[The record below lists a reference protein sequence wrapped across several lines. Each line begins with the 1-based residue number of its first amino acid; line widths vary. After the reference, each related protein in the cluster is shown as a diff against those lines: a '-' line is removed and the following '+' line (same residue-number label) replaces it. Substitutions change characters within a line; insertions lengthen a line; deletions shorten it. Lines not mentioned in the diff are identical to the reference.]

1 MTLCTHILQGGT
13 MKLSRIAVMALVL
26 CAAAA
31 LGFGQSIE
39 LVGAGATFPAPFYTK
54 VFDEYNKQFSVKV
67 NYQAIGSGG
76 GQTQLKNKTV
86 DFGASDVVVTEENA
100 KTFPTPFLSIPM
112 VAGSVVITYNLPG
125 NPELKLTSDIV
136 SGLFLGTITRWND
149 AKITALNPSVKLP
162 NTAITVV
169 HRSDGSGT
177 TAVFSDYLGKVSADW
192 KTKVGV
198 GQSLN
203 WPVGVG
209 GKGNPGVAGLVK
221 QLPGAVGYVEL
232 IYALQNNM
240 PFAQLKNKSG
250 NFIKA
255 SLASTSEAA
264 NVMIPDDVTKVNLT
278 DSEAANGYPI
288 STFTWI
294 LVYKEQNYDGRP
306 KAKVDAMM
314 KLLWWVTHDGQQFAE
329 PLSYAKLPKAVVDKA
344 EVILRSVTFDGAPIL
359 K

>member
-1 MTLCTHILQGGT
+1 MKNLRICLIATVVLLGVIGT
-13 MKLSRIAVMALVL
+13 TMAKE
-26 CAAAA
+26 
-31 LGFGQSIE
+31 QE
-39 LVGAGATFPAPFYTK
+39 LIGAGATFPYPLYSK
-54 VFDEYNKQFSVKV
+54 MFDVYSKEYGVKV

-86 DFGASDVVVTEENA
+86 DFGASDVVVTDENA
-100 KTFPTPFLSIPM
+100 KSFPAPFVSIPM

-125 NPELKLTSDIV
+125 SPELKLTPDIV
-136 SGLFLGTITRWND
+136 ADIFLGTIKNWND
-149 AKITALNPSVKLP
+149 GRIAALNPSVKLP
-162 NTAITVV
+162 TTAMTVV

-192 KTKVGV
+192 KAKVGV

-232 IYALQNNM
+232 IYALQNAM
-240 PFAQLKNKSG
+240 PYAQLKNKSG

-264 NVMIPDDVTKVNLT
+264 NVTIPMDVTKVNLT

-288 STFTWI
+288 STFTWL
-294 LVYKEQNYDGRP
+294 LVYTEQNYDNRP
-306 KAKVDAMM
+306 KEKVEGMM
-314 KLLWWVTHDGQQFAE
+314 KLIWWMTHEGQQYAE
-329 PLSYAKLPKAVVDKA
+329 ALSYAKLPKAVVNKA
-344 EVILRSVTFDGAPIL
+344 EAVMHSVTYGGAPVL
-359 K
+359 MK

>member
-1 MTLCTHILQGGT
+1 MRF
-13 MKLSRIAVMALVL
+13 SRIAVAALIL
-26 CAAAA
+26 CAAVG
-31 LGFGQSIE
+31 LGFSQSIE
-39 LVGAGATFPAPFYTK
+39 LVGAGATFPAPFYSK
-54 VFDEYNKQFSVKV
+54 VFDEYNKQFNVKV

-86 DFGASDVVVTEENA
+86 DFGASDVVVTEDA
-100 KTFPTPFLSIPM
+100 VKSFPLAFVSIPM
-112 VAGSVVITYNLPG
+112 VAGATVVTYNLPG
-125 NPELKLTSDIV
+125 SPELKLTSDIV
-136 SGLFLGTITRWND
+136 ADIFLGKIKKWND
-149 AKITALNPSVKLP
+149 GRIAALNASVTLP

-177 TAVFSDYLGKVSADW
+177 TAVFSDYLAKVSDEW

-203 WPVGVG
+203 WPAGVG

-221 QLPGAVGYVEL
+221 QLPGSVGYVEL

-264 NVMIPDDVTKVNLT
+264 NVTIPDDVTKVNLT

-294 LVYKEQNYDGRP
+294 LVYREQNYDNRP
-306 KAKVDAMM
+306 KAKVEAMM
-314 KLLWWVTHDGQQFAE
+314 KLLWWVTHDGQQYAE
-329 PLSYAKLPKAVVDKA
+329 SLSYAKLPKAVVDKA
-344 EVILRSVTFDGAPIL
+344 EVILRSVTYDGAPVL